1 MCPAGLFFASLP
13 RAKPRSE
20 AIEMPIL
27 DVPQPPA
34 IYRHY
39 RGEVILRVYPGHLVD
54 AMCKQFASLDP
65 TRQVLACAV
74 PMSDVGKCL
83 VILPR
88 PQDIGKAN
96 YARMKTHELGHCAG
110 WEKRP
115 SVSPQSQR
123 RRA

>member
-1 MCPAGLFFASLP
+1 
-13 RAKPRSE
+13 
-20 AIEMPIL
+20 MPIL

-34 IYRHY
+34 IYHHY

-54 AMCKQFASLDP
+54 AACKQFAGLDP

-110 WEKRP
+110 WEKR
-115 SVSPQSQR
+115 SPVLPRGGRQR
-123 RRA
+123 RAMAG

>member
-1 MCPAGLFFASLP
+1 
-13 RAKPRSE
+13 
-20 AIEMPIL
+20 MPIL
-27 DVPQPPA
+27 DVPQPPP